1 MVRRGKSKRRD
12 LRFQGIIMKSATEDG
27 GSTMEKKNG
36 EEWNTDGK
44 REWRDRLIKRY
55 TDMEMG
61 IVK

>member
-1 MVRRGKSKRRD
+1 
-12 LRFQGIIMKSATEDG
+12 MKSATEDG

-44 REWRDRLIKRY
+44 REWRERLIKRY